1 MSAKGIVCKQN
12 NVLRPTQKV
21 ACLRTRYYQYRQRL
35 EYKCLAF
42 KVNYKLINEKHT
54 SQACSMCGSI
64 KKDLG
69 GSKLYKCNQCS
80 IELNRDI
87 NAARNIYI
95 KHIL

>member
-12 NVLRPTQKV
+12 KVLRPTQKV

-35 EYKCLAF
+35 EYKCLAN

-54 SQACSMCGSI
+54 SQACSICGTI

-69 GSKLYKCNQCS
+69 GLKIYKCNSCNVE
-80 IELNRDI
+80 INRDI

-95 KHIL
+95 KHLL